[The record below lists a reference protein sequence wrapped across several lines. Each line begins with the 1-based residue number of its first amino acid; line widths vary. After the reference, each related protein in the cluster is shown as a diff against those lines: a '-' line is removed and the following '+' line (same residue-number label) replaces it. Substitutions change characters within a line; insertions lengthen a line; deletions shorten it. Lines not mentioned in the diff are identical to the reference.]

1 MCNDQAINCKS
12 SSILCVGNSS
22 VSLSNRKYQ
31 HDGPEHTTNSPPPL
45 HHPVPTQT
53 GRVEQTFSMS
63 RTPYICEKIMCFTY
77 SHSVCLCDC
86 VLSIALHTHPH
97 IDARQHILGLT
108 YKRIDYQQFVIEYIM
123 NHLIGYGTYI
133 FTRINVSQIKKCM
146 RICIFAQYLNTR
158 EGTPKKNCVLSI
170 CGLYL

>member
-1 MCNDQAINCKS
+1 MRKNNVFH
-12 SSILCVGNSS
+12 IL
-22 VSLSNRKYQ
+22 SL
-31 HDGPEHTTNSPPPL
+31 
-45 HHPVPTQT
+45 
-53 GRVEQTFSMS
+53 
-63 RTPYICEKIMCFTY
+63 
-77 SHSVCLCDC
+77 CLCDC

-158 EGTPKKNCVLSI
+158 RNAEKKLCFVNMWIVSLKKKCVLCAKI
-170 CGLYL
+170 IAKQRLECVLPLFF